1 MELQTFLPSDIL
13 KPYVK
18 YYWVFATDQQSI
30 NDAMYPS
37 GYLELAINISEGE
50 VVSVLN
56 DRYIDMPPVEV
67 LGQLT
72 APARIIAGKQTTLL
86 VTRFYP
92 HATALFFPNRIVDF
106 TDDSV
111 DLLDVFKADAVDL
124 HAHMMD
130 QSTLTQKIGILDSFL
145 VRQLIRSKKNLSQI
159 SLIESICRYAGPGG
173 DGPDIAQ
180 LALRHG
186 VSTRYIQKLFID
198 CIGITPRRFFNIRRF
213 NKSLTL
219 VRKAQESLTSIAYE
233 CGYYDQAH
241 FIREFKAFSGVTPSR
256 FLQPTLSADTAEI

>member
-1 MELQTFLPSDIL
+1 MQTFLPSDIL
-13 KPYVK
+13 KSYIK
-18 YYWVFATDQQSI
+18 YYWVFATEEQSI
-30 NDAMYPS
+30 NDAIYPS

-56 DRYIDMPPVEV
+56 DRDICMPPVEV

-124 HAHMMD
+124 HARMMD
-130 QSTLTQKIGILDSFL
+130 QRTLAQKISILDSFL
-145 VRQLIRSKKNLSQI
+145 VRQLIKSQKNLSQI
-159 SLIESICRYAGPGG
+159 SLVESICRYAGPGG
-173 DGPDIAQ
+173 DGPDIEQ
-180 LALRHG
+180 LALQHG
-186 VSTRYIQKLFID
+186 VSARYIQKLFLD
-198 CIGITPRRFFNIRRF
+198 CIGVTPKRFFNIRRF
-213 NKSLTL
+213 NKSLNL

-241 FIREFKAFSGVTPSR
+241 FIKEFKAFSGVTPSR
-256 FLQPTLSADTAEI
+256 FLQPTLLENTAEI